1 MDIKNNKIENYKSK
15 SIISLSKVT
24 TIILLENK
32 EDIVSVS
39 LDSKIIIFELKFYK
53 TKLTINNLTNNTLL
67 DVKELKN
74 NKLVVTSWDNTIIIL
89 QLFENNS
96 KYEKIQTLNKHE
108 SFINA
113 IIEIKF
119 ENENYLASSST
130 DASVIIWKLNKNNEK
145 YDYFKTLKNTN
156 NQMESIIECKKHKEL
171 ISSSHQ
177 DFTICFYDIKTFN
190 FITKIEEIMVNRCI
204 RALQIINDDIL
215 ICAGYFFIYLFNIE
229 NHQLINNIEYNDNIE
244 YNCVYLMKNGNILIS
259 EIMIGNDEYS
269 NICQYS
275 FDEQKKNLIKISSH
289 QKMHKS
295 YITSIIELENN
306 EIITCGYDNLI
317 KIWNYKSS

>member
-113 IIEIKF
+113 IIKF

-156 NQMESIIECKKHKEL
+156 NQIESIIECKKHKEL

-259 EIMIGNDEYS
+259 EIMIGNDECS

-275 FDEQKKNLIKISSH
+275 FDEQKKKFNQNK
-289 QKMHKS
+289 
-295 YITSIIELENN
+295 
-306 EIITCGYDNLI
+306 
-317 KIWNYKSS
+317 